1 MVFVIHD
8 YFSIVT
14 LLMKWCITS
23 TKIIQIFEI
32 NISIIETSIG
42 TTKTS
47 AKDNETMKIVL
58 NCGVG
63 GYLHANLTYGG
74 QSK

>member
-1 MVFVIHD
+1 
-8 YFSIVT
+8 
-14 LLMKWCITS
+14 MKWCITS

-58 NCGVG
+58 KCGVG